1 MDIDDKS
8 AVSASDKAAPLKS
21 STPAD
26 PLPEVEA
33 FAFLL
38 AMIYLLDSKLTA
50 EVTMLIEHTTRIYA
64 VSSCQLG
71 QKAGMCV
78 KA

>member
-8 AVSASDKAAPLKS
+8 AVLASDKAAPLKA

-38 AMIYLLDSKLTA
+38 TMIYLLDSKLTA
-50 EVTMLIEHTTRIYA
+50 EVTTLTEHTTRSSA
-64 VSSCQLG
+64 VSSCQL
-71 QKAGMCV
+71 
-78 KA
+78 